1 MQIRLATVAAAIL
14 LSSGAL
20 SAAVGAPAQV
30 DAVNVFE
37 RAAPT
42 KAGVIAAIE
51 KEIKTLTPIVVADR
65 DALLK
70 VLNDPKHTPA
80 QIEAAFTKLS
90 SDLKAAEPD
99 VEKLLKQAEKVGL
112 SEADIQKILKDV
124 APEIKKVFEI
134 PGASVSIS
142 GRGVAA
148 YAIPRSPQQATRRS
162 PSATVS
168 APIALPTLTIA
179 QIEKAIL
186 KAVKEAATEL
196 AAAEKKLLALLA
208 DPKATQAAIDAVKA
222 AIEKELASLAP
233 VFKKLADEAKALGLS
248 EAEIEKILKQ
258 APADVAKIFMQIFK
272 DYPNIFGPG
281 KVTVTVAGRADG
293 VSPLASTRGLAAS
306 ATVSAPIALPTLTI
320 AQIEKAILKAV
331 KEAAADLSAAEKK
344 LLALLADPKA
354 TQAAIDAVKAAIE
367 KELASLAPVFKK
379 LADEAKSL
387 GLSEAEIKKILKQA
401 PADVAKIFM
410 QIFKEFPDVFGPGKV
425 TVSVS
430 N

>member
-80 QIEAAFTKLS
+80 QIQAAFTKLS

-148 YAIPRSPQQATRRS
+148 
-162 PSATVS
+162 SATVS
-168 APIALPTLTIA
+168 APIT
-179 QIEKAIL
+179 
-186 KAVKEAATEL
+186 
-196 AAAEKKLLALLA
+196 
-208 DPKATQAAIDAVKA
+208 
-222 AIEKELASLAP
+222 
-233 VFKKLADEAKALGLS
+233 
-248 EAEIEKILKQ
+248 
-258 APADVAKIFMQIFK
+258 
-272 DYPNIFGPG
+272 
-281 KVTVTVAGRADG
+281 
-293 VSPLASTRGLAAS
+293 
-306 ATVSAPIALPTLTI
+306 LPTLTI

-379 LADEAKSL
+379 LADEAKAL
-387 GLSEAEIKKILKQA
+387 GL
-401 PADVAKIFM
+401 
-410 QIFKEFPDVFGPGKV
+410 
-425 TVSVS
+425 
-430 N
+430 